1 MKAKLLSINI
11 SDKKGIKK
19 TPVNKALLIKDY
31 GIEND
36 IHAGKWHRQISLLAI
51 ESIDKMRSKGIELN
65 YGDFAENLTTQDV
78 DLSSLPIGTQIRIGD
93 NVLLEVTQIGKKCHS
108 DCEIFKRLGDCV
120 MPREGIF
127 AKVLNGGEIKIND
140 EIGVLIK

>member
-19 TPVNKALLIKDY
+19 TPVSKALLIKDY

-51 ESIDKMRSKGIELN
+51 ESIDKMRGKGIELN
-65 YGDFAENLTTQDV
+65 YGDFAENLTTQNV

-108 DCEIFKRLGDCV
+108 DSQI
-120 MPREGIF
+120 
-127 AKVLNGGEIKIND
+127 
-140 EIGVLIK
+140 